1 VKLFTRY
8 SRINI
13 LASILALVLGSIGYY
28 FMIRGILIHELDDA
42 LRVEEAEILSH
53 VHTLDQLP
61 EPSSYRDQQ
70 ISFAPAA
77 TPIRRQFINIT
88 RFEHHRHDEW
98 QPYRQLLFPVT
109 VKGRGYTVTVTKSE
123 EETEDLLEWIML
135 VTAGM
140 ILVLL
145 GTLFMANRLLLRRI
159 WQPFYQTLE
168 GLRRFDLSKRES
180 IIHTPTTIEEF
191 RNLQTVVEQMTEKI
205 RKDYEMLRDFTDNAS
220 HEMQTPLAIINSKLD
235 LMIQDQQ
242 LEEKHHRQLQAMY
255 DAVGRL
261 RTLNQSLLLL
271 TKIEN
276 NQFAQA
282 APVAL
287 EVLIEKK
294 LIQLE
299 DPIRVKHL
307 TINADVQ
314 PCELRMNAYL
324 TDILLNNL
332 LGNAIRHNCDRGSL
346 DIVLRQEFL
355 QISNTGAPLS
365 FDPATIFDR
374 FTKGGHSEG
383 TGLGLAIVKQICD
396 NYGYVLTY
404 SHKEGLHVLR
414 IQFKSA
420 AVGTGRPSEFRQN
433 AVLGLSHE

>member
-77 TPIRRQFINIT
+77 TPVRRQFINFT
-88 RFEHHRHDEW
+88 RLEHHRHDEW

-109 VKGRGYTVTVTKSE
+109 VKGQVYTASVTKSE
-123 EETEDLLEWIML
+123 EETEDLLAWIML

-145 GTLFMANRLLLRRI
+145 GMLFMANRLLLRRI
-159 WQPFYQTLE
+159 WQPFYQTLD

-180 IIHTPTTIEEF
+180 IVHAPTTIEEF
-191 RNLQTVVEQMTEKI
+191 RHLQTVVQQMTEKI

-242 LEEKHHRQLQAMY
+242 LKEMHHRQLQAMY

-261 RTLNQSLLLL
+261 RQLNQSLLLL

-276 NQFAQA
+276 NQFGQA

-287 EVLIEKK
+287 EILIEKK
-294 LIQLE
+294 LIQME

-307 TINADVQ
+307 TINADVL
-314 PCELRMNAYL
+314 PCELQMNAYL

-332 LGNAIRHNCDRGSL
+332 LGNAIRHNYERGTL
-346 DIVLRQEFL
+346 NIVLRQEFL

-383 TGLGLAIVKQICD
+383 TGLGLAIAKQICD
-396 NYGYVLTY
+396 NYGFALTY
-404 SHKEGLHVLR
+404 AYEDGMHILR
-414 IQFKSA
+414 IQFKHSMTRA
-420 AVGTGRPSEFRQN
+420 GHSEFRQN
-433 AVLGLSHE
+433 AVLDSPHE

>member
-1 VKLFTRY
+1 MKLFTRY

-13 LASILALVLGSIGYY
+13 LASIMALLLGSMGYY

-42 LRVEEAEILSH
+42 LKVEEAEILSH
-53 VHTLDQLP
+53 VRTLDQLP

-70 ISFAPAA
+70 ISFAPA
-77 TPIRRQFINIT
+77 TTSVRRQFINIT
-88 RFEHHRHDEW
+88 RPGRRHQDES
-98 QPYRQLLFPVT
+98 QPFRQLLFPVT
-109 VKGRGYTVTVTKSE
+109 VKGQVYTVSVTKSE

-145 GTLFMANRLLLRRI
+145 GILFMANRLLLRRI

-168 GLRRFDLSKRES
+168 GLRRFDLSKREY
-180 IIHTPTTIEEF
+180 IEHTPTSIEEF
-191 RNLQTVVEQMTEKI
+191 RSLQTAVEHMTEKI

-255 DAVGRL
+255 DAVARL
-261 RTLNQSLLLL
+261 RQLNQSLLLL

-287 EVLIEKK
+287 EDLIEKK
-294 LIQLE
+294 IIQLE

-307 TINADVQ
+307 TIATDVQ
-314 PCELRMNAYL
+314 PCELEMNAYL

-332 LGNAIRHNCDRGSL
+332 LGNAIRHNYDRGTLS
-346 DIVLRQEFL
+346 IALRQEFL

-365 FDPATIFDR
+365 FDPATIFNR

-383 TGLGLAIVKQICD
+383 TGLGLAIAKQICD
-396 NYGYVLTY
+396 NYGFVLTY
-404 SHKEGLHVLR
+404 SYEEGLHVLSILFR
-414 IQFKSA
+414 PSA
-420 AVGTGRPSEFRQN
+420 SWDGRPSEFRQN
-433 AVLGLSHE
+433 AVLSLSHE

>member
-1 VKLFTRY
+1 
-8 SRINI
+8 
-13 LASILALVLGSIGYY
+13 
-28 FMIRGILIHELDDA
+28 MIRGILIHELDDA

-77 TPIRRQFINIT
+77 TPVRRQFINFT
-88 RFEHHRHDEW
+88 RLEHHRHDEW

-109 VKGRGYTVTVTKSE
+109 VKGQVYTASVTKSE
-123 EETEDLLEWIML
+123 EETEDLLAWIML

-145 GTLFMANRLLLRRI
+145 GILFMANRLLLRRI
-159 WQPFYQTLE
+159 WQPFYQTLD

-180 IIHTPTTIEEF
+180 IVHTPTTIEEF
-191 RNLQTVVEQMTEKI
+191 RHLQTVVEQMTEKI

-242 LEEKHHRQLQAMY
+242 LKEMHHRQLQAMY

-261 RTLNQSLLLL
+261 RQLNQSLLLL

-276 NQFAQA
+276 NQFGQA

-287 EVLIEKK
+287 EILIEKK
-294 LIQLE
+294 LIQTE

-307 TINADVQ
+307 TINTDVQ
-314 PCELRMNAYL
+314 PCELQMNAYL

-332 LGNAIRHNCDRGSL
+332 LGNAIRHNYERGTL
-346 DIVLRQEFL
+346 NIVLRQEFL

-365 FDPATIFDR
+365 FDPSTIFDR

-383 TGLGLAIVKQICD
+383 TGLGLAIAKQICD
-396 NYGYVLTY
+396 NYGFALTY
-404 SHKEGLHVLR
+404 AYEEGMHILR
-414 IQFKSA
+414 IQFKPGPFS
-420 AVGTGRPSEFRQN
+420 GHSEFRQN
-433 AVLGLSHE
+433 AVLGLPHE

>member
-1 VKLFTRY
+1 M
-8 SRINI
+8 
-13 LASILALVLGSIGYY
+13 GYY

-53 VHTLDQLP
+53 VRSLDELP

-70 ISFAPAA
+70 ISFAPAIS
-77 TPIRRQFINIT
+77 PVRRQFINIT
-88 RFEHHRHDEW
+88 RHEHHRHDEW

-109 VKGRGYTVTVTKSE
+109 VQGQVYTVSVTKSE

-145 GTLFMANRLLLRRI
+145 GILFMANRLLLRRI

-168 GLRRFDLSKRES
+168 GLRKFDLSKKES
-180 IIHTPTTIEEF
+180 IAHAPTTIEEF
-191 RNLQTVVEQMTEKI
+191 RHLQTVVEQMTGKI

-282 APVAL
+282 APVSL
-287 EVLIEKK
+287 EQLIGKK
-294 LIQLE
+294 LLQLE
-299 DPIRVKHL
+299 DPIKVKHL
-307 TINADVQ
+307 TITADVQ
-314 PCELRMNAYL
+314 PCELNMNAYL

-332 LGNAIRHNCDRGSL
+332 LGNAIRHNYDRGAV
-346 DIVLRQEFL
+346 DIILRREFL
-355 QISNTGAPLS
+355 LISNTGAPLS
-365 FDPATIFDR
+365 FDPVTIFDR

-383 TGLGLAIVKQICD
+383 TGLGLAIARQICE
-396 NYGYVLTY
+396 NYGFVLSYSYV
-404 SHKEGLHVLR
+404 EGLHVLR
-414 IQFKSA
+414 LQFRPA
-420 AVGTGRPSEFRQN
+420 AAGAFRPGYISPAASFSDVQN
-433 AVLGLSHE
+433 FDKMQY

>member
-1 VKLFTRY
+1 MKLFTRY

-13 LASILALVLGSIGYY
+13 LASILALMLGSIGYY
-28 FMIRGILIHELDDA
+28 FIVRSVLIHELDDA
-42 LRVEEAEILSH
+42 LKVEEAEILSH
-53 VHTLDQLP
+53 VHTLDELP

-77 TPIRRQFINIT
+77 TPVRRQFINIT
-88 RFEHHRHDEW
+88 RWEHHRHDET

-109 VKGRGYTVTVTKSE
+109 VKGKVYTASVTKSE

-140 ILVLL
+140 IIILL
-145 GTLFMANRLLLRRI
+145 GILFMANRLLLRRI

-168 GLRRFDLSKRES
+168 GLRRFDLTKKES
-180 IIHTPTTIEEF
+180 IAHTPTSIEEF
-191 RNLQTVVEQMTEKI
+191 RDLQTAVEQMTEKI

-235 LMIQDQQ
+235 LMIQDQE
-242 LEEKHHRQLQAMY
+242 LKEKHHRQLQAMY

-282 APVAL
+282 APVDL
-287 EVLIEKK
+287 EILIEKK

-307 TINADVQ
+307 NITTDVQ
-314 PCELRMNAYL
+314 PCELQMNAYL

-332 LGNAIRHNCDRGSL
+332 LGNAIRHNYDRGAL

-355 QISNTGAPLS
+355 RISNTGAALP

-396 NYGYVLTY
+396 NYGHVLTY
-404 SHKEGLHVLR
+404 SYEENQHVLR
-414 IQFKSA
+414 IQFTPPMT
-420 AVGTGRPSEFRQN
+420 GTGRPSEFRQN